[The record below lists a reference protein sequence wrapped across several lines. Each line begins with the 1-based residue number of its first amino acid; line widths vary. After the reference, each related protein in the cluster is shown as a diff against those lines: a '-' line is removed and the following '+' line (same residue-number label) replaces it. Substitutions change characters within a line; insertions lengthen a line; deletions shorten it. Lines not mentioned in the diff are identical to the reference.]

1 MCGLEGKAGI
11 VVRGGRCIGTATARR
26 LPHRHGGKPDDGEWV
41 NGQLWHVHGGPLL
54 RD

>member
-1 MCGLEGKAGI
+1 MHGLEGKAGI

-26 LPHRHGGKPDDGEWV
+26 SPHRYGGKPDYGERGS
-41 NGQLWHVHGGPLL
+41 GQLWHVHGGPLL